1 MREIELLS
9 PARNSEIGIAA
20 IDCGADSVYIAAP
33 KYGARS
39 QAGNS
44 FEDISVLCAYAH
56 KFNAKIYL
64 TLNTILFEE
73 ELKEAQDYLW
83 KAYESGIDA
92 VIVQDLALLEM
103 DRPPIP
109 LFASTQTDI
118 RTPEKAALMEKLGFE
133 RLILARE
140 LSLKQI
146 KEIRKATTV
155 PLESFV
161 HGALCVSYSGQCYLS
176 KYMTGRSA
184 NRGECAQV
192 CRSCYDLVDES
203 GNILV
208 KNSPLLSLKDMDRS
222 SRIEDLIDAGITSFK
237 IEGRLKNIS
246 YVKNIVRKYDLA
258 IDKVIDKKRKEGDDI
273 SRAAWGKSRCTFTP
287 DAEKTFN
294 RGYTDFNLDGK
305 REDWKS
311 RDSAKSMG
319 EYIGKV
325 TDVKGGGRSFVSFSY
340 IPQGRHNGQKDKTI
354 HNSDGLCFV
363 SGNKISSGNRASRCF
378 VPEGKTG
385 QPGVELF
392 SKDANIK
399 KGDAIYRNFDCEFEK
414 QLENTPKRMID
425 ISLKVFLSDSHITI
439 QAEGDGI
446 CKAFTLFL
454 KGDRAEN
461 PETAVSLVKKQLGK
475 TALHFSFTVESIE
488 GDDIYFYRTS
498 ALNAIRNELAE
509 NLEKYLEE
517 KLQRKTAANGKADA
531 SAKDQA
537 NGKTI
542 AEKKTDFSD
551 LKDLAKE
558 AFKEGGGSY
567 LRNCSNSLSREIY
580 TNLGL
585 KDIKPSYEQDPPKD
599 ALLMRCKYCI
609 RYQIGL
615 CKKESKDSRRLYLKN
630 GNNTLALEF
639 DCARCEMLVSF

>member
-1 MREIELLS
+1 
-9 PARNSEIGIAA
+9 
-20 IDCGADSVYIAAP
+20 
-33 KYGARS
+33 
-39 QAGNS
+39 
-44 FEDISVLCAYAH
+44 
-56 KFNAKIYL
+56 
-64 TLNTILFEE
+64 
-73 ELKEAQDYLW
+73 
-83 KAYESGIDA
+83 
-92 VIVQDLALLEM
+92 
-103 DRPPIP
+103 
-109 LFASTQTDI
+109 
-118 RTPEKAALMEKLGFE
+118 
-133 RLILARE
+133 
-140 LSLKQI
+140 
-146 KEIRKATTV
+146 
-155 PLESFV
+155 
-161 HGALCVSYSGQCYLS
+161 
-176 KYMTGRSA
+176 MTGRSA

-192 CRSCYDLVDES
+192 CRSSYDLVDES

-246 YVKNIVRKYDLA
+246 YIKNIVRKYDLA

-325 TDVKGGGRSFVSFSY
+325 TDVKGGGRSFVSFY
-340 IPQGRHNGQKDKTI
+340 YTPQGGLDSQKDKTI

-461 PETAVSLVKKQLGK
+461 PETAVGLVKKQLGK
-475 TALHFSFTVESIE
+475 TALHFSFTVESVE
-488 GDDIYFYRTS
+488 GDDIYFYKTS
-498 ALNAIRNELAE
+498 ALNTIRNELAE
-509 NLEKYLEE
+509 NLDLYLQELA
-517 KLQRKTAANGKADA
+517 KKQKATP
-531 SAKDQA
+531 AKSLDVKA
-537 NGKTI
+537 KSI
-542 AEKKTDFSD
+542 AEDEE
-551 LKDLAKE
+551 LKHLAEK

-585 KDIKPSYEQDPPKD
+585 KDIKPSYEQVPPKG

-639 DCARCEMLVSF
+639 DCARCEMLLYSVFRTI